1 MDIELARTF
10 LEIVASGNFGAA
22 AERLHVT
29 QTAVSARVRS
39 LEQQIGR
46 PLFVRN
52 KAGAR
57 LTAAGERFVRHA
69 NRLVQGWERARQHV
83 ALPPGRKDGISL
95 GGELSIWHPLLA
107 DWLVWMHYICPEV
120 ALRIDVDAAQRLLE
134 RIEDGSLD
142 MALLYNPQQRPG
154 LVCELLLEEKL
165 VMVTNR
171 ADGRLDME
179 QYVYI
184 DWGPSFAVNHQAAF
198 PDHPNPPVAIS
209 LGPLAL
215 SYVLTV
221 GGAGYFRAGTVAPFI
236 EKGELFRVRGVP
248 EFSHSVYVVYAAEH
262 DGDVLSRAREG
273 LQVVARQE
281 PYPGV
286 KQVVAA
292 RSKVSRKTGGVTGGV
307 SDGVSGQRRRA
318 KTKRR

>member
-10 LEIVASGNFGAA
+10 LEIIASGSFGAA

-57 LTAAGERFVRHA
+57 LTPAGERFVRHA

-95 GGELSIWHPLLA
+95 GGELSLWHPLLA
-107 DWLVWMHYICPEV
+107 DWLAWMHYICPEV
-120 ALRIDVDAAQRLLE
+120 ALRTDIDAPQRLLE
-134 RIEDGSLD
+134 RVEDGSLD
-142 MALLYNPQQRPG
+142 MALLYNPPQRPG

-171 ADGRLDME
+171 ADGTLDSG
-179 QYVYI
+179 QYVYV
-184 DWGPSFAVNHQAAF
+184 DWGPNFAANHEAAF

-215 SYVLTV
+215 TYVLTV
-221 GGAGYFRAGTVAPFI
+221 GGAGYFRAGTVAPFL
-236 EKGELFRVRGVP
+236 EKGELFRVCGVP
-248 EFSHSVYVVYAAEH
+248 EFSHSVYVVYAAEY
-262 DGDVLSRAREG
+262 DGEVLSRAREG
-273 LQVVARQE
+273 LHVVARQE
-281 PYPGV
+281 QYPGPS
-286 KQVVAA
+286 QPIAA
-292 RSKVSRKTGGVTGGV
+292 RPPVAQGSRPDAT
-307 SDGVSGQRRRA
+307 
-318 KTKRR
+318 